1 MIRKRTLLLYLI
13 LSGFFV
19 MGFLLFATNRTQV
32 FAETNTFKSVVQVS
46 GDGISEA
53 NTYYLEWTN
62 LSVVFNGESQTPT
75 AILKC
80 EEDEVFEKEATIT
93 IQKNGELAT
102 AIDAGDYVAVATC
115 EGVSFSSGDKKDF
128 TISPL
133 SVAVQWS
140 KAESYTYNGSAQ
152 SPTASYTNVS
162 GQTIP
167 LTPTGAGTEAGSH
180 NVSVSSDAVGSN
192 YTLTNLTCEYSIS
205 QLSVAVQ
212 WSKAEG
218 YTYNGSAQSPTASY
232 TNVSGQTIPLTP
244 TGAGTEAGSHNVS
257 VSSDAAGSNYI
268 LTNLTCEYSISP
280 LSVAVQW
287 SKAESYTYSGKE
299 QGPTASYINVKGQE
313 ISLAVSGLGTDAGD
327 HTANVL
333 SDAAGSNYILTDLT
347 SAYSIDKFRAT
358 ILWVDFNFV
367 ENGKIQMP
375 RAFAAGLNG
384 AIIELP
390 VIASGTK
397 AGNHTAE
404 IDVTKVNV
412 NFDLNGDLSFSYK
425 ILQKA
430 EFGITG
436 TALSIVLAVLFV
448 GAIVCIVLLVL
459 KNKKITEHDQDNDN
473 KRLDVLQLQVISK
486 DNEIR
491 ELKWATQ
498 SLQGVQAENN
508 ELLKQIKAQQT
519 QIKEIKK
526 YCRSLEQKLREADA
540 KTVNQA
546 QMEAEL
552 MRLRKRVEE
561 LDETNKTLLQEND
574 ILKSNAREA
583 NYDRGYSIETYLP
596 EIKQALM
603 EALSVD
609 YDSQKAE
616 LCFVMQ
622 RKQLSI
628 IIRAIERYEAQ
639 RRN

>member
-19 MGFLLFATNRTQV
+19 MGFLLFPINRTQV
-32 FAETNTFKSVVQVS
+32 FAETNTSKSVVQVS

-53 NTYYLEWTN
+53 NTYYLEWTS
-62 LSVVFNGESQTPT
+62 LSVVFNGESQAPT

-80 EEDEVFEKEATIT
+80 EEDEVFEKEATIA
-93 IQKNGELAT
+93 IQKNGEIAT
-102 AIDAGDYVAVATC
+102 AVDAGDYIAVATC
-115 EGVSFSSGDKKDF
+115 EGVSFSSGDKNDF

-140 KAESYTYNGSAQ
+140 KAESYIYNGSAQ
-152 SPTASYTNVS
+152 SPTASYTDVN
-162 GQTIP
+162 GQAISI
-167 LTPTGAGTEAGSH
+167 TPTGAGTEAGSH
-180 NVSVSSDAVGSN
+180 SVSVSSN
-192 YTLTNLTCEYSIS
+192 
-205 QLSVAVQ
+205 
-212 WSKAEG
+212 
-218 YTYNGSAQSPTASY
+218 
-232 TNVSGQTIPLTP
+232 
-244 TGAGTEAGSHNVS
+244 
-257 VSSDAAGSNYI
+257 AAGSNYI
-268 LTNLTCEYSISP
+268 LTNLTCEYTISP

-287 SKAESYTYSGKE
+287 NKAESYTYIGKE
-299 QGPTASYINVKGQE
+299 QGPTANYKNVNGQVV
-313 ISLAVSGLGTDAGD
+313 SLTVSGLGTDAGD
-327 HTANVL
+327 YTANVL
-333 SDAAGSNYILTDLT
+333 SDAAGGNYILTDLT
-347 SAYSIDKFRAT
+347 SAYSIDKLRAT

-384 AIIELP
+384 EIIELP

-404 IDVTKVNV
+404 IDVTKVNA

-425 ILQKA
+425 ILPKA

-448 GAIVCIVLLVL
+448 GAIVCIVLLVF
-459 KNKKITEHDQDNDN
+459 KNKKNTECNQDTNN
-473 KRLDVLQLQVISK
+473 KKLEALQLQVISK

-491 ELKWATQ
+491 ELKWLTQ
-498 SLQGVQAENN
+498 SLQGIQAENN
-508 ELLKQIKAQQT
+508 ELIRQIKEQQT
-519 QIKEIKK
+519 KIKEIKK

-540 KTVNQA
+540 KMVNQA

-561 LDETNKTLLQEND
+561 LDETNRTLLLEND
-574 ILKSNAREA
+574 TLKSNAREV
-583 NYDRGYSIETYLP
+583 NYDKGYSIETYLP

-628 IIRAIERYEAQ
+628 IIRAIERYEVQ